1 LQQLKQDMAVGTD
14 GMLVNEIKFFNSSS
28 ILKKFLIFN
37 LIIFLVLGIFTY
49 LYLSAIKPSLVK
61 NRSDEHERIINN
73 TTDHI
78 KRLNIKFTKEN
89 ATEFL
94 LSTRFL
100 FQNLDRVQLYDLN
113 SNLLADTDT
122 LDLAQDIFVRSKNI
136 QETSIDKS
144 DENINI
150 KESSKTTQ
158 STTFNTESYVREY
171 SEQENINNKL
181 VINELISN
189 NFYVMTI
196 NAVRVDG
203 KNKGYIIVSEI
214 ANDILVA
221 VDERKNFIL
230 RTVLSVALVILI
242 FSVFLN
248 KYILKPIRSLVLYTQ
263 AIKEKDVKIDKHEKY
278 LLRKDEV
285 GQLSRSLN
293 EMTEDLY
300 KRINAAETFS
310 SDLAHEIRNPLTSL
324 KGASEVLENTLDNE
338 KRKKLIKVISHDVER
353 IERLITDYSQML
365 KDEAS
370 LSRAK
375 MIKIDLSNVVDSV
388 VEDFNSNLLNSNKNI
403 KININNSNLNSS
415 KLNILGV
422 ESKLEQVVANLLD
435 NAVSFSPP
443 NSKISVA
450 CDIKKKDA
458 QLVIKDEGPGFSKK
472 NIGKVFNRFY
482 SNRPEKFGEHSG
494 LGLNIVKNI
503 VELHGG
509 SIIVSN
515 QTSNKKGARIEV
527 LLPIYK

>member
-1 LQQLKQDMAVGTD
+1 MKL
-14 GMLVNEIKFFNSSS
+14 NFFSSSS
-28 ILKKFLIFN
+28 ILKKFLVFN
-37 LIIFLVLGIFTY
+37 LIVFLVLGVFTF
-49 LYLSAIKPSLVK
+49 LYLNAIKPNLIK
-61 NRSDEHERIINN
+61 NRSDHHTKIINN

-78 KRLNIKFTKEN
+78 NRLNVEFTKES
-89 ATEFL
+89 ATQFL
-94 LSTRFL
+94 LDARFL

-113 SNLLADTDT
+113 SKLLSDTDT
-122 LDLAQDIFVRSKNI
+122 LDLAQDISFPSQDVL
-136 QETSIDKS
+136 ETSIDKS
-144 DENINI
+144 NESDDIN
-150 KESSKTTQ
+150 ETLKTNKT
-158 STTFNTESYVREY
+158 TTFNTENYVKKY
-171 SEQENINNKL
+171 STQKNINTKL
-181 VINELISN
+181 VVNETINN

-196 NAVRVDG
+196 NLVKADG
-203 KNKGYIIVSEI
+203 ENKGYIVVSEI

-230 RTVLSVALVILI
+230 RTVFSVALVILI

-248 KYILKPIRSLVLYTQ
+248 KYILKPIRSLVFYTR
-263 AIKEKDVKIDKHEKY
+263 AIKEKNVKVEKHKKY
-278 LLRKDEV
+278 FLRKDEV

-300 KRINAAETFS
+300 KRINVAETFF

-375 MIKIDLSNVVDSV
+375 MIKIDLSYVVDSV
-388 VEDFNSNLLNSNKNI
+388 VEDFNSDLLNSNKNI
-403 KININNSNLNSS
+403 KININKSNLNGS

-422 ESKLEQVVANLLD
+422 ESKLEQILANLLD
-435 NAVSFSPP
+435 NAISFSPS
-443 NSKISVA
+443 NSKITVT
-450 CDIKKKDA
+450 CGVKKEDA
-458 QLVIKDEGPGFSKK
+458 QLIIEDEGPGFNEN
-472 NIGKVFNRFY
+472 NIDKVFNRFY

-503 VELHGG
+503 IELHGG
-509 SIIVSN
+509 SIVASN
-515 QTSNKKGARIEV
+515 QIEEQKGAKVEV
-527 LLPIYK
+527 LLPIYKQ

>member
-1 LQQLKQDMAVGTD
+1 MKS
-14 GMLVNEIKFFNSSS
+14 NFFGSSS
-28 ILKKFLIFN
+28 ILNKFLAFN
-37 LIIFLVLGIFTY
+37 LIIFLFLGIWTY
-49 LYLSAIKPSLVK
+49 LYLVAIKPNLIE
-61 NRSDEHERIINN
+61 NRSNQHARIINN
-73 TTDHI
+73 TSDHI
-78 KRLNIKFTKEN
+78 NRLNIKFTKEN
-89 ATEFL
+89 ATEFI

-113 SNLLADTDT
+113 SNLLVDTDT
-122 LDLAQDIFVRSKNI
+122 LDLAQDIFIRNQNV

-144 DENINI
+144 EESINVT
-150 KESSKTTQ
+150 ESLDSQKT
-158 STTFNTESYVREY
+158 TTFNTESYVKDY
-171 SEQENINNKL
+171 SGQKNVNDKL
-181 VINELISN
+181 VISETINN

-196 NAVRVDG
+196 NSVKLSG
-203 KNKGYIIVSEI
+203 ENKGYIVVSEI
-214 ANDILVA
+214 ANDILIA

-230 RTVLSVALVILI
+230 RTVFLVALVILI

-248 KYILKPIRSLVLYTQ
+248 KYILKPIRSLVLYTK

-300 KRINAAETFS
+300 KRINVAETFS

-324 KGASEVLENTLDNE
+324 KGASEVLENTSDNE

-365 KDEAS
+365 KDEAT

-375 MIKIDLSNVVDSV
+375 MIKIDLSNVINSV
-388 VEDFNSNLLNSNKNI
+388 VEDFNSDLLNSNKNI
-403 KININNSNLNSS
+403 KININNSKLNGS
-415 KLNILGV
+415 KLNVLGV
-422 ESKLEQVVANLLD
+422 ESKLEQIVANLLD
-435 NAVSFSPP
+435 NAVSFSPS
-443 NSKISVA
+443 NSKISVISN
-450 CDIKKKDA
+450 IKKENV
-458 QLVIKDEGPGFSKK
+458 QLIIEDEGPGFNEK
-472 NIGKVFNRFY
+472 NIDKVFNRFY

-503 VELHGG
+503 IELHGG
-509 SIIVSN
+509 SIIASN
-515 QTSNKKGARIEV
+515 QIGNKKGARIEV

>member
-1 LQQLKQDMAVGTD
+1 MKS
-14 GMLVNEIKFFNSSS
+14 NFFSSSS
-28 ILKKFLIFN
+28 ILKKFLVFN
-37 LIIFLVLGIFTY
+37 LIIFLFLGIWTY
-49 LYLSAIKPSLVK
+49 LYLGATKPNLIK
-61 NRSDEHERIINN
+61 NRSNQHTKIINN

-78 KRLNIKFTKEN
+78 NRLNIEFTKEN

-122 LDLAQDIFVRSKNI
+122 LDLAQDIFVISQDV
-136 QETSIDKS
+136 QETSIDASEKNVDAAETTKKKES
-144 DENINI
+144 LTFSTHNYVKAYVEKNINEKLI
-150 KESSKTTQ
+150 I
-158 STTFNTESYVREY
+158 
-171 SEQENINNKL
+171 SETIN
-181 VINELISN
+181 N

-196 NAVRVDG
+196 NLV
-203 KNKGYIIVSEI
+203 KSKNQNKGYIVVSEI
-214 ANDILVA
+214 ANDILIA
-221 VDERKNFIL
+221 VEERKNFIL
-230 RTVLSVALVILI
+230 RTVFLVALVILI

-248 KYILKPIRSLVLYTQ
+248 KYILKPIRALVLYTK
-263 AIKEKDVKIDKHEKY
+263 AIKEKDEKIDKHEKY
-278 LLRKDEV
+278 FLRKDEI

-300 KRINAAETFS
+300 KRIDIAETFS

-324 KGASEVLENTLDNE
+324 KGASEVLENTSDSE

-375 MIKIDLSNVVDSV
+375 MTKIDLSNVINSV
-388 VEDFNSNLLNSNKNI
+388 VEDFNSDLLNSKKNI
-403 KININNSNLNSS
+403 KININNSNLNGS
-415 KLNILGV
+415 KLNVLGV
-422 ESKLEQVVANLLD
+422 ESKLEQIIANLLD
-435 NAVSFSPP
+435 NAVSFSPS
-443 NSKISVA
+443 NSKISVL
-450 CDIKKKDA
+450 CNIKKKDA
-458 QLVIKDEGPGFSKK
+458 QLIIKDEGPGFNEK
-472 NIGKVFNRFY
+472 NIDKIFNRFY

-503 VELHGG
+503 IELHGG
-509 SIIVSN
+509 SILASN
-515 QTSNKKGARIEV
+515 QSGNKKGARIEV